1 MIARVVSTII
11 LSLSAIALT
20 AVTAYSHDGGLDGYG
35 CHHDRKSGDYLC
47 HQGTLA
53 GQSFASKNEMLAALE
68 SHTQVPND
76 LRHRVQFPRRSG
88 MPSKANTTFQAS
100 L

>member
-1 MIARVVSTII
+1 MIAQVALAIL
-11 LSLSAIALT
+11 LSLSAVAL
-20 AVTAYSHDGGLDGYG
+20 AAGPVHAHGGGLDTHG
-35 CHHDRKSGDYLC
+35 CHHDRKNGGYHC
-47 HQGTLA
+47 HQGTFA
-53 GQSFASKNEMLAALE
+53 GQSLASKNEMLAALE

>member
-1 MIARVVSTII
+1 MIARFASVTV

-20 AVTAYSHDGGLDGYG
+20 AVTAYSHSGGLDGYG
-35 CHHDRKSGDYLC
+35 CHHDRKNGGYHC
-47 HQGTLA
+47 HQGTFA
-53 GQSFASKNEMLAALE
+53 GQSLASKNEMLAALE
-68 SHTQVPND
+68 THTQVPND
-76 LRHRVQFPRRSG
+76 LWHRVQFPRRSG